1 MAEYIDRE
9 AFKKSVEE
17 RYCKPCKAE
26 GKDHNGCWC
35 RACWVDDMLDEVDCF
50 QPADVAPVVRCKDC
64 IYYDRNHNEV
74 AEWMRCTHNHIDVS
88 DYWYCKSGTKKVG
101 WRRDTRQNW
110 YIEKNP
116 DAKLDKNGV
125 LKICPRKFDRNFNGQ
140 PIGCENDRC
149 DKPMC
154 DRCRGTYWEHEV
166 VFNENGLLRS
176 LLE

>member
-1 MAEYIDRE
+1 MRLIDADALIEKFNEKTDMVECLVDARTAERFATFCALAD
-9 AFKKSVEE
+9 AVEE
-17 RYCKPCKAE
+17 MPTVDAE
-26 GKDHNGCWC
+26 
-35 RACWVDDMLDEVDCF
+35 V
-50 QPADVAPVVRCKDC
+50 VVRCKDC

-88 DYWYCKSGTKKVG
+88 DYWYCKSGIKKVG
-101 WRRDTRQNW
+101 WRRGTRQNW
-110 YIEKNP
+110 YMERNP

-140 PIGCENDRC
+140 PIGCEKDRC